1 MVQKEPIKF
10 VVRNKK
16 ARHDYFV
23 EETFEAGVSL
33 LGSEVKALRDGR
45 GNLSDA
51 FAEVRGGELVLVG
64 SHIGE
69 YVFANQFNHVPRRD
83 RKLLMHKGEIAK
95 LRTKVEQRG
104 YTLIPLALY
113 LKNGKI
119 KAELGL
125 CKGKKHHDKRQSERE
140 REGERE
146 ARAAMSCARR
156 S

>member
-1 MVQKEPIKF
+1 VVQKEPIKF

-16 ARHDYFV
+16 VRHDYFV

-45 GNLSDA
+45 GNLTDA
-51 FAEVRGGELVLVG
+51 FAQVQGGQLVLVG

-69 YVFANQFNHVPRRD
+69 YVFANQLNHVPRRD
-83 RKLLMHKGEIAK
+83 RKLLMHKSEIAK
-95 LRTKVEQRG
+95 LRVKVEQRG
-104 YTLIPLALY
+104 YTLIPLSLY

-125 CKGKKHHDKRQSERE
+125 CRGKKHHDKRQSERK

-146 ARAAMSCARR
+146 ARAAMSRARR

>member
-1 MVQKEPIKF
+1 MADKEPQKF

-45 GNLSDA
+45 GSLTDA
-51 FAEVRGGELVLVG
+51 YAEVRGRQLILVG
-64 SHIGE
+64 CHIGE

-83 RKLLMHKGEIAK
+83 RNLLMHKGEIDK
-95 LRTKVEQRG
+95 LRVKVEQRG
-104 YTLIPLALY
+104 YTLIPLSLY
-113 LKNGKI
+113 LKSGKI

-125 CKGKKHHDKRQSERE
+125 CKGKQHHDKRQSERK

-146 ARAAMSCARR
+146 ARAAMSRARR

>member
-1 MVQKEPIKF
+1 MADKEPQKF
-10 VVRNKK
+10 VARNKK

-45 GNLSDA
+45 GSLADA
-51 FAEVRGGELVLVG
+51 YAEVRGRELVLVG
-64 SHIGE
+64 CHIGE
-69 YVFANQFNHVPRRD
+69 YVFAHQFNHAPLRD
-83 RKLLMHKGEIAK
+83 RKLLMHKGEIDK
-95 LRTKVEQRG
+95 LRVKVEQRG
-104 YTLIPLALY
+104 YTLIPLSLY

-125 CKGKKHHDKRQSERE
+125 CKGKQHHDKRQSERK

-146 ARAAMSCARR
+146 ARAAVGRARR